1 MSKIYKRE
9 TMPVSE
15 GPKKKDEHNRI
26 RNVILNF
33 RVTPEEKE
41 KIEAR
46 IALSGMTKADYFI
59 QSTLHQK
66 IEIYGNVRVYEQMR
80 SDMIRIC
87 ESLSHV
93 KEQLHMDPATET
105 KLATLC
111 EMMEG
116 WKMSGR

>member
-1 MSKIYKRE
+1 MSKIYKRD
-9 TMPVSE
+9 TLPVSE
-15 GPKKKDEHNRI
+15 GPKKKDEHNRA

-59 QSTLHQK
+59 QSTLYQK
-66 IEIYGNVRVYEQMR
+66 IEVYGNIRVYKQMR
-80 SDMIRIC
+80 SDMAQIREIFSQMSQQIC
-87 ESLSHV
+87 I
-93 KEQLHMDPATET
+93 DPGTQI

-116 WKMSGR
+116 WKMSET

>member
-1 MSKIYKRE
+1 MSKIYKRD
-9 TMPVSE
+9 TLPVSE
-15 GPKKKDEHNRI
+15 GPKKKDEHNRV

-41 KIEAR
+41 QIEAR

-66 IEIYGNVRVYEQMR
+66 IEIYGNVRVYKQMR
-80 SDMIRIC
+80 LDMLGIC

-93 KEQLHMDPATET
+93 KKQMLMDPETET

-116 WKMSGR
+116 WKTSGK

>member
-15 GPKKKDEHNRI
+15 GPKKKNEHNRI

-66 IEIYGNVRVYEQMR
+66 IEIYGNVRVYEQMGA
-80 SDMIRIC
+80 DMLRIC
-87 ESLSHV
+87 ESISHV
-93 KEQLHMDPATET
+93 KEQLHMDPATEM
-105 KLATLC
+105 KLTTLC

-116 WKMSGR
+116 WKMSVR